1 MKALTAI
8 GAALIT
14 LAAISA
20 EVVRGEKIEEAYM
33 TVVVMGVILMLILAA
48 YGELMAWTAY
58 GALAGLIGLALP
70 PLAKP
75 AEVAWIGFVILLV
88 VLILVADKSC
98 KVDSIS

>member
-8 GAALIT
+8 GTALIT

-20 EVVRGEKIEEAYM
+20 DVVRGEKIEDAYM

-48 YGELMAWTAY
+48 CRQLMASTAY
-58 GALAGLIGLALP
+58 GALAGLIGLTLP

-75 AEVAWIGFVILLV
+75 AEVAAIGFVILLV
-88 VLILVADKSC
+88 VVIWQADKTD
-98 KVDSIS
+98 KVDSTS